1 MGRKHFVSRPFIL
14 ERAGFFY
21 FRLYNPHRI
30 TIYKTYLLYCDFF
43 RRFIDERFDKSKY
56 CGYLPY
62 GYAIFLSA
70 PEKTFVVYVD
80 KSKGA
85 ALQSAFEGISSERP
99 LTHEFV
105 MQMLDGLDCKIK
117 RVVIYHVCDGTF
129 FTNLTV
135 EMSNELGEKIVEID
149 GRPSDTFA
157 LAMRANAPILI
168 DSAVLE
174 TLPDMSEAL
183 KKLRGEV

>member
-1 MGRKHFVSRPFIL
+1 
-14 ERAGFFY
+14 
-21 FRLYNPHRI
+21 
-30 TIYKTYLLYCDFF
+30 
-43 RRFIDERFDKSKY
+43 
-56 CGYLPY
+56 
-62 GYAIFLSA
+62 
-70 PEKTFVVYVD
+70 
-80 KSKGA
+80 
-85 ALQSAFEGISSERP
+85 
-99 LTHEFV
+99 

-117 RVVIYHVCDGTF
+117 RVVIYHVCEGTF

-174 TLPDMSEAL
+174 NLPDMSEAL

>member
-1 MGRKHFVSRPFIL
+1 MSDAL
-14 ERAGFFY
+14 
-21 FRLYNPHRI
+21 RL
-30 TIYKTYLLYCDFF
+30 CDFPD
-43 RRFIDERFDKSKY
+43 RPR
-56 CGYLPY
+56 
-62 GYAIFLSA
+62 
-70 PEKTFVVYVD
+70 KTFVVYVD

-117 RVVIYHVCDGTF
+117 RVVIYHVCEGTF

-174 TLPDMSEAL
+174 NLPDMSEAL